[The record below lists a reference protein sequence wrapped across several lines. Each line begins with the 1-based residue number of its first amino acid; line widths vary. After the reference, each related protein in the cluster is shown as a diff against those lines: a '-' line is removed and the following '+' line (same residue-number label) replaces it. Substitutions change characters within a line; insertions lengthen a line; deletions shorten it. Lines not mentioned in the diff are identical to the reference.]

1 MKYLTMPLA
10 CQLLNEMPEDA
21 EIYDSAYEKFFK
33 TNDFSQL
40 VAWSPYLNKWFMWLH
55 PEGEHG
61 ADYWSC
67 TQIMNTAAL
76 AEKYMNKYSSDFLNW
91 HYQQSLK
98 LHNLS

>member
-55 PEGEHG
+55 PE
-61 ADYWSC
+61 
-67 TQIMNTAAL
+67 
-76 AEKYMNKYSSDFLNW
+76 
-91 HYQQSLK
+91 
-98 LHNLS
+98 